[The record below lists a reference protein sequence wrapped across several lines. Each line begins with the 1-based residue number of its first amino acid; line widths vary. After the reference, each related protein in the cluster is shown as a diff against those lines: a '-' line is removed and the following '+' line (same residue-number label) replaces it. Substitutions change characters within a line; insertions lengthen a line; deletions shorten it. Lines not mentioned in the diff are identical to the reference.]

1 MISYQKHNANSL
13 QRRVF
18 FDEPASPTNL
28 TPRAGH
34 VHPCPPNLK
43 WMTPVPKD
51 AKK

>member
-1 MISYQKHNANSL
+1 MISYQKYNANSL
-13 QRRVF
+13 ARRVF

-43 WMTPVPKD
+43 WANVVPKEE
-51 AKK
+51 KK